1 MQDLEKHHWCGTG
14 WVGLGT
20 IRVKYWSHQ
29 YWGGCSWWGVKHVET
44 NSYLRSHHSLVTLAN
59 PADRFLYWILYLE
72 KFDLIKETTKRT
84 TEPNPTTFNTLTSVE
99 TRTSGTWVWW
109 LGCWVVH
116 FFSRC
121 SLCPNTILEERG
133 IPSYI
138 SKVFLCF
145 FLFLSFF
152 SIRTSSIFS
161 SPDRAKKTRTSL
173 PQNTPWLFCTIHP
186 PTPPTRQCGRAGRRK
201 QLFLTPLAL
210 PRDELLTA
218 GGASQ
223 KATKQHF
230 PTQHSTHPDQN
241 CILIGHMS
249 YFQGPEILDIAN
261 YWKKR
266 QISSKH
272 IILLMLNAFYV

>member
-1 MQDLEKHHWCGTG
+1 MVCVSKSDILVHRPNGPNWPISEDIQDNLRKYWANWRVVNFSGISTRFQKICLLQIYVIYFRIVRIALLWKENQCKIWRNIIGVELGGLG
-14 WVGLGT
+14 WGT

-84 TEPNPTTFNTLTSVE
+84 TEPSPTTFNTLTSVE

-121 SLCPNTILEERG
+121 SLCPNTILEERS

-145 FLFLSFF
+145 FLFL
-152 SIRTSSIFS
+152 
-161 SPDRAKKTRTSL
+161 
-173 PQNTPWLFCTIHP
+173 
-186 PTPPTRQCGRAGRRK
+186 
-201 QLFLTPLAL
+201 
-210 PRDELLTA
+210 
-218 GGASQ
+218 
-223 KATKQHF
+223 
-230 PTQHSTHPDQN
+230 
-241 CILIGHMS
+241 
-249 YFQGPEILDIAN
+249 
-261 YWKKR
+261 
-266 QISSKH
+266 
-272 IILLMLNAFYV
+272 